1 MHLMAGP
8 ARRTWPGRVQPSEQ
22 ARAARR
28 MGFAETVCLVDR
40 VHRVCAPA
48 NLLHTATSHSEGMEK
63 PSLRED
69 SVNELFS
76 EARIAGFLARFSHRT
91 GPHLSFRF
99 SAEYYPDLTLIFRF
113 STEQYPP

>member
-1 MHLMAGP
+1 
-8 ARRTWPGRVQPSEQ
+8 
-22 ARAARR
+22 
-28 MGFAETVCLVDR
+28 
-40 VHRVCAPA
+40 
-48 NLLHTATSHSEGMEK
+48 
-63 PSLRED
+63 
-69 SVNELFS
+69 VNELFS